1 MGAHVDNSRN
11 INKMQHVVG
20 EPRARRPSRRR
31 AHPPRAFS
39 EPLAVGE
46 MGNLGIDGTISAIGA
61 GSHGTPGSKMGA
73 NIDHSKDIDKLA
85 QVAGAEVRASKEVK
99 ESS

>member
-11 INKMQHVVG
+11 INKMQHV
-20 EPRARRPSRRR
+20 
-31 AHPPRAFS
+31 
-39 EPLAVGE
+39 VGE

>member
-1 MGAHVDNSRN
+1 
-11 INKMQHVVG
+11 
-20 EPRARRPSRRR
+20 
-31 AHPPRAFS
+31 
-39 EPLAVGE
+39 

-85 QVAGAEVRASKEVK
+85 RVAGAEVRASKEVK